1 MLVVDSS
8 KMIVTTVAEVTEEAT
23 GQTMTYVYET
33 HGEDK
38 FNEIVEFYANTR
50 SGLRSVVRGFAYR
63 DQDGNDVLVAEK
75 VIENK
80 L

>member
-1 MLVVDSS
+1 MLVVDTN
-8 KMIVTTVAEVTEEAT
+8 KMIVTTVAEVTDET
-23 GQTMTYVYET
+23 GITTTYVYET

-38 FNEIVEFYANTR
+38 FNEIAEFYANTR
-50 SGLRSVVRGFAYR
+50 AGVRSVVRGFAYR

-75 VIENK
+75 VFETK

>member
-1 MLVVDSS
+1 MLVVDAN
-8 KMIVTTVAEVTEEAT
+8 KMIVTTVAEVTDET
-23 GQTMTYVYET
+23 GITTTYVYET

-38 FNEIVEFYANTR
+38 FNEIAEFYANTR
-50 SGLRSVVRGFAYR
+50 AGVRSVVRGFAYR

-75 VIENK
+75 VFETK